1 MAGRP
6 RSTKP
11 TAAVE
16 DPIAPRMTG
25 RAIIEGELERERG
38 ERSLVCCSVPVF
50 EAVGHFRPVFG
61 GHILGHFSE
70 EASIGG
76 QNGAL
81 FGALVGHFLARKSK
95 NFLRTALCF
104 TVSPSLVSPIH
115 TPTVSSRC
123 MLGVSGAREGP
134 VVARNKRWYV
144 FFSFFFLF
152 FFRLTLSSPKRTPL
166 QAPMREPHE
175 IVIIKYFRF
184 CLLFLHQS
192 AEDHASAR
200 RAVCALL
207 LIFDDL

>member
-1 MAGRP
+1 MITAFQQALQRQNPSFFCIVITGISIFHCAAQARAAGLCRLFR
-6 RSTKP
+6 RSS
-11 TAAVE
+11 
-16 DPIAPRMTG
+16 RQ
-25 RAIIEGELERERG
+25 
-38 ERSLVCCSVPVF
+38 C
-50 EAVGHFRPVFG
+50 
-61 GHILGHFSE
+61 
-70 EASIGG
+70 
-76 QNGAL
+76 
-81 FGALVGHFLARKSK
+81 ARYTRFIDVTTLSS
-95 NFLRTALCF
+95 NVT
-104 TVSPSLVSPIH
+104 I
-115 TPTVSSRC
+115 SSRC
-123 MLGVSGAREGP
+123 KLGVSGAREGP

-166 QAPMREPHE
+166 EAPMREPHE